1 MGRISERQ
9 RIELAL
15 IWACTLILLY
25 VLVLA
30 PHIAAQRTA
39 AHAEQEAAETA
50 LARVE
55 HYQRLL
61 IEDPQT
67 EEKLRVRQMHLA
79 DALPEEHGQGTFIHT
94 AEYLAR
100 RNHVTVEG
108 VAPQPMML
116 RDGLRIQP
124 IELRVR
130 GGYFDLLS
138 FLHAVQEGE
147 RCVRFGAFTLT
158 AEEQELY
165 MVIRM
170 DIAARAE

>member
-1 MGRISERQ
+1 MGRVSERQ

-30 PHIAAQRTA
+30 PHIAAQRIA

-61 IEDPQT
+61 IEDPQA
-67 EEKLRVRQMHLA
+67 EEKLRVER
-79 DALPEEHGQGTFIHT
+79 EQGAFIHT
-94 AEYLAR
+94 AEHLAR